1 MNRRVTKQVMR
12 EDVSSILVGI
22 TVILLIV
29 FMLVGV
35 SMVTGDERDKT
46 GGISEFNEKPDLE
59 GRWKEKRRDNAN
71 EWLRRNY
78 E

>member
-35 SMVTGDERDKT
+35 SMVTGGERDKT
-46 GGISEFNEKPDLE
+46 GNISLLNEKPDLE

>member
-46 GGISEFNEKPDLE
+46 DGISEFNEKPDLE
-59 GRWKEKRRDNAN
+59 GRWKEKRRDSAN